1 MAGYLGSRPVVVQ
14 VDGYQRTE
22 AESRYVNVSGD
33 DFTGHLDFTDDAKAR
48 FGSSDEMHIYTESS
62 GSGYSYI
69 QGDNIVIRKADQ
81 STNYL
86 TALAGVVRLQ
96 PNGGNVGIGS
106 VAPTQNLHVS
116 SADHTKV
123 LITGGTDKYAELQ
136 FENDAQKFAMGV
148 QNDDKFFMYNNTGSS
163 PVFEVDTSSNI
174 IFRKTVGIG
183 DTTLS
188 TYNTNYPALELGA
201 SASIQGYTGNNG
213 IWLQSNLFMNTNGQW
228 TSKSDDFSAM
238 LELYDG
244 NFYFYNTAS
253 GTGTRTL
260 LTPMAIKQN
269 GNVGIGTTNPI
280 ADLSIVDSSTNTG
293 IEIQPEIAT
302 DENRITNFDRV
313 ESAYKKFRLDASEH
327 NFYISGS
334 PKVTIDSTGNVGMG
348 TSAMSD
354 YDASARDLVI
364 DNGSGDTGITIKS
377 ASTHSGL
384 IYFADGTSSDEKYRG
399 FIGYDHYNEN
409 LRLGSGGVMRM
420 QISHDGD
427 IELKDSSVAS
437 QNHVSGSICVKNLA
451 ATSNTFEEG
460 PRLEGSVS
468 DGNGQRHGGL
478 GVIRVSGTGGGVTS
492 GCGVGI
498 YTSSNTFAGYDQS
511 RNNSLTYYFSAFNFA
526 PKIDDSSNLG
536 DGGQRWD
543 NIYATN
549 TTISTSDEKEKQ
561 QIASLTA
568 KEIKAATALS
578 KLFKNYKWNSA
589 VTQKGDDARTHTGVI
604 AQEISKAMS
613 DEGLDAT
620 KYAFF
625 TKDTWW
631 ESTNSETKEVVQH
644 KFKEGIPEDAVE
656 KERYGVR
663 YPELLSFIGAAT
675 EQRLTS
681 IESRLD
687 KLEAG

>member
-1 MAGYLGSRPVVVQ
+1 MSKVA
-14 VDGYQRTE
+14 
-22 AESRYVNVSGD
+22 
-33 DFTGHLDFTDDAKAR
+33 
-48 FGSSDEMHIYTESS
+48 
-62 GSGYSYI
+62 I
-69 QGDNIVIRKADQ
+69 QGN
-81 STNYL
+81 
-86 TALAGVVRLQ
+86 
-96 PNGGNVGIGS
+96 
-106 VAPTQNLHVS
+106 
-116 SADHTKV
+116 
-123 LITGGTDKYAELQ
+123 
-136 FENDAQKFAMGV
+136 
-148 QNDDKFFMYNNTGSS
+148 
-163 PVFEVDTSSNI
+163 
-174 IFRKTVGIG
+174 
-183 DTTLS
+183 
-188 TYNTNYPALELGA
+188 
-201 SASIQGYTGNNG
+201 
-213 IWLQSNLFMNTNGQW
+213 
-228 TSKSDDFSAM
+228 
-238 LELYDG
+238 
-244 NFYFYNTAS
+244 AS
-253 GTGTRTL
+253 GTGTLTIAAPNTNSDRTINL
-260 LTPMAIKQN
+260 PDEAGTLVVNGTSSNVDFNGDVSIECGTNARLSVSDNIGEVGSGNLALQVGNSAEDALKPMGFRAEKFIFAT
-269 GNVGIGTTNPI
+269 GNVGIGTT
-280 ADLSIVDSSTNTG
+280 
-293 IEIQPEIAT
+293 
-302 DENRITNFDRV
+302 
-313 ESAYKKFRLDASEH
+313 
-327 NFYISGS
+327 
-334 PKVTIDSTGNVGMG
+334 
-348 TSAMSD
+348 AMSD
-354 YDASARDLVI
+354 YDASARNLVI
-364 DNGSGDTGITIKS
+364 DNGSGDTGVTIKS
-377 ASTHSGL
+377 ASTHSGH

-578 KLFKNYKWNSA
+578 KLFKKYKWNSA

-604 AQEISKAMS
+604 AQDISKAMS

-631 ESTNSETKEVVQH
+631 ESTNSETKEVVIH
-644 KFKEGIPEDAVE
+644 KFKENAPEGAVE